1 MTLIPEYIIVMTW
14 ALAAVIIVAIIAAIF
29 FRLYIMF
36 LSNEKENLR
45 DRIQDYD
52 YQIGSARNRLEK
64 LKEEIRELEARKME
78 ITINLPDWIKLPD
91 WQQRFVLEY
100 KELLERVVKLERMLN
115 NWDNLN
121 FTPKCSKELLTTQ
134 YNIMEAYLSILEE
147 RATIEGV
154 EFIKLIKQETL
165 K

>member
-1 MTLIPEYIIVMTW
+1 
-14 ALAAVIIVAIIAAIF
+14 
-29 FRLYIMF
+29 
-36 LSNEKENLR
+36 
-45 DRIQDYD
+45 
-52 YQIGSARNRLEK
+52 
-64 LKEEIRELEARKME
+64 ME

-134 YNIMEAYLSILEE
+134 YKIMEAYLSILEE

-165 K
+165 KY